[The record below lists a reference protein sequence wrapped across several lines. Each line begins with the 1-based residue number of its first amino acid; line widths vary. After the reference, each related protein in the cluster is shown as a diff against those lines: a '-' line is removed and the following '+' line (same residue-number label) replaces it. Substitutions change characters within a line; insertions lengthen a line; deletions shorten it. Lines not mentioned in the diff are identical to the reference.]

1 MLACGFS
8 FAPTRRILGSMHLTS
23 RTLDKMSSSQ
33 RSHLARPEQITPN
46 VPPRLVT
53 PANKLP
59 PKPTLPAVLGEGLR
73 AIFPEPPARDMPD
86 EFLTPLQRLDAK
98 PPSRTAD

>member
-1 MLACGFS
+1 LQARQIVGHARRSPTFS
-8 FAPTRRILGSMHLTS
+8 IIWTTPSRAPGQT
-23 RTLDKMSSSQ
+23 
-33 RSHLARPEQITPN
+33 TPN

-59 PKPTLPAVLGEGLR
+59 PKPTLPAVLREGLR
-73 AIFPEPPARDMPD
+73 AIFREPPAQGMPA
-86 EFLTPLQRLDAK
+86 EFLTLLQRLDAK